1 MEEKMDYSDFLNAV
15 SSLTFID
22 DQERL
27 MPR

>member
-1 MEEKMDYSDFLNAV
+1 MDYSDFLNAV